1 MPVRSQSA
9 GLFQFSVPLLLTPLK
24 DPARSVEDRRFALR
38 FLIHLVQDLH
48 MPLHVGDN
56 HDKERK
62 GDSDQIWR
70 IQEKEKETATSNRGQ
85 PTSVSWVFHGAESSI
100 PAPIAWPCPWPS

>member
-38 FLIHLVQDLH
+38 FLIHLVEDFHQ
-48 MPLHVGDN
+48 PLHV
-56 HDKERK
+56 
-62 GDSDQIWR
+62 
-70 IQEKEKETATSNRGQ
+70 A
-85 PTSVSWVFHGAESSI
+85 
-100 PAPIAWPCPWPS
+100 APFPENP